1 MRSCVYP
8 NTSQEAEGCVSA
20 KHLWNSEE
28 ENGAI
33 LESVVSESTIGIMGC
48 DGFWVN
54 KSLYVCKKYNFLK
67 GIPFKKD
74 TFLQSLRYE

>member
-1 MRSCVYP
+1 MYP

-33 LESVVSESTIGIMGC
+33 LESVVSESTIGIMVC
-48 DGFWVN
+48 DRF
-54 KSLYVCKKYNFLK
+54 
-67 GIPFKKD
+67 
-74 TFLQSLRYE
+74 